1 MASNKLPLTGTTI
14 TMGRVRNA
22 FNLAGTVALSGTLGP
37 NRQIER
43 GSDGATIADA
53 KAAATNTPLSGTFGG
68 RPTKGPI
75 Y

>member
-22 FNLAGTVALSGTLGP
+22 FSLAGTVALSGTLGP

-43 GSDGATIADA
+43 ASDGATVADA
-53 KAAATNTPLSGTFGG
+53 KAAGTTTPLSASFGG
-68 RPTKGPI
+68 RPTTGPI

>member
-1 MASNKLPLTGTTI
+1 MPSNKLPITGTTI

-22 FNLAGTVALSGTLGP
+22 FNLAGQVSLNSTLGP
-37 NRQIER
+37 NRQLTRASDDASIGDAIP
-43 GSDGATIADA
+43 GSSTTA
-53 KAAATNTPLSGTFGG
+53 LSGSFGN

>member
-1 MASNKLPLTGTTI
+1 MATNKLPLTGTTI

-22 FNLAGTVALSGTLGP
+22 FSLAGTVALSGTLGP
-37 NRQIER
+37 NRQSER
-43 GSDGATIADA
+43 ASDGATIADGTA
-53 KAAATNTPLSGTFGG
+53 STATTALSASFGN

>member
-1 MASNKLPLTGTTI
+1 MPSNKLPITGTTI

-22 FNLAGTVALSGTLGP
+22 FNLAGQVSLNGTLGSQ
-37 NRQIER
+37 RRIER
-43 GSDGATIADA
+43 ASDGGDDADA
-53 KAAATNTPLSGTFGG
+53 KPGATTTPLSSSFGN